1 MTMPGEQERPHLPLP
16 RDEVIPNERAEF
28 VRRLYTRHDQAL
40 QRFLGHMLRSP
51 EDVAEVAQDVY
62 LRIIGQDDF
71 DKLLEYPRAYLFRT
85 ATNLVRDRLR
95 RQRVRMA
102 DRQVPLRE
110 QDIAC
115 PIPSPEVSLQWK
127 QSLELLK
134 AALRELAPL
143 PRKIFLMHRIKQ
155 LTYAEISNELG
166 ISVRTIERHMRA
178 VLIHCRTRLEN
189 SQ

>member
-1 MTMPGEQERPHLPLP
+1 MTWGPEPETRASPLP

-40 QRFLGHMLRSP
+40 HRFLGAMLRSP
-51 EDVAEVAQDVY
+51 EDVDEVAQDVY
-62 LRIIGQDDF
+62 LRIIRQEDF

-102 DRQVPLRE
+102 NFQVPLHQHE
-110 QDIAC
+110 IAC

-127 QSLELLK
+127 QNLELVK
-134 AALRELAPL
+134 SALRELAPL
-143 PRKIFLMHRIKQ
+143 PRKIFLMHRIKH
-155 LTYAEISNELG
+155 LTYADISDELG
-166 ISVRTIERHMRA
+166 ISVRTIERHMRT
-178 VLIHCRTRLEN
+178 VLIHCRARLEN
-189 SQ
+189 SR